1 MPSRYIL
8 EDKTLKLFTGYRK
21 LSRIPDEYEYTGNMR
36 TGGVYSRFFMLF
48 ATRYRTIGGWDN
60 INR

>member
-1 MPSRYIL
+1 M

-36 TGGVYSRFFMLF
+36 TGGVYSSFFMLF